1 MITNVGD
8 LEVLKDLGSL
18 RDLSLG
24 GQDNTPNPI
33 CRHPAYPTV
42 VHHALPLL
50 KRLDLLDVDADVL
63 RRRLRE
69 TLQKTRMYSRVR
81 EWAAAEM
88 EDELCD
94 IAVTTAAT
102 PLKGR
107 EMVLRSLL
115 RAKELGIAPGLD
127 IDDDTEAR
135 RLKAW
140 RAGCA
145 IVKRTY
151 SASVVT
157 CRWLISLER
166 LSLATLGSVRY
177 IRGSA
182 DDPWYKGCEEFVLK
196 SRLLRLGP
204 NSSFRVASIVR
215 IRNEALQRLHAEA
228 RRRHLQA
235 PPPMPSPSTSSSGWV
250 AREGDTLR
258 YAPDDPKF
266 AAAVSTTANQLA
278 FLEMEACAD
287 DDYELREIG
296 AVADRG
302 FGAATQI
309 PLNAPS
315 RLTTSFDM
323 VLGGGSP
330 RRRPRIVLVASVCV
344 ARCSNVAPGTEIS
357 RTSKVPNPVLWI
369 AGGDAAATGVK
380 HGTYHLMDPGL
391 AVPEFVVQ
399 VEWDEDT
406 RVPPSPPAKPIGDL
420 EQVAVGKYMNR
431 LQTLVKEGGGTPMY
445 QTLAGS
451 NDLASITV
459 LNLHG
464 AQLESIPGLSELT
477 CVKECVVS
485 FNRLSSLDDFANLP
499 ALETLDASFNA
510 IQFCHSFTQAPQL
523 RELDLRSNSMRH
535 AQTLRPVI
543 CGIRTLVSLD
553 LRFNPFH
560 VQDLALTIN
569 ELRGLSGH
577 LEITLD
583 ECPPLSTAGTA
594 RFGWSIE
601 PSTPLLVCS
610 SAWIAD
616 ILVPMGPKPPLLKH
630 PVAPEQPP
638 DGDTALVGETVE
650 EDTATAAA
658 TATPRLDAMTAI
670 VSVGSNTAVLSG
682 LQGYSSLRWL
692 VIRNAG
698 IEELAGTSAC
708 PKLEELCLAGNL
720 INAVGFLS
728 HLPLLT
734 RLDLSRNAVRDLRGI
749 ERCQQLQDVN
759 VDHNRLSS
767 LAPLATLSELEQCH
781 AAHNLLAAGRV
792 LMCLRQLDRL
802 KVLAVKGNPMCTQP
816 ESSTSIRTFV
826 LYYLRKIR
834 ILDADAVTTADAD
847 AAAKGLD
854 GVLTPDV
861 VLDNLGDGVLE
872 TVTSLDIAGASLKV
886 IRQLP
891 VMPALTSVN
900 LKGNVLTSFGVL
912 NGLPELRVLCLDGNK
927 IRHLGGK
934 LPKEGGVFV
943 KLEVLDLARNGLSDL
958 APLELRRF
966 PNLNTLFL
974 QHNVLVDTAGLAY
987 LPALENAV
995 LDHNRL
1001 KTITPDTLS
1010 TCPWLVELHLSANRL
1025 PSLQTIPI
1033 VARLKRLYI
1042 RSNKISVLVGLE
1054 ELAKLTRL
1062 TDIVLDLNPCTRHQ
1076 NYRRDLIMSLS
1087 SIETIDSVAVTDEE
1101 LDMILAAEY
1110 HGHPAQVGSEAVV
1123 AFTPASQTLT
1133 KPGNAST
1140 NGHIFF

>member
-1 MITNVGD
+1 MRD

-50 KRLDLLDVDADVL
+50 NRLDLLDIDADVL
-63 RRRLRE
+63 RHRLRE
-69 TLQKTRMYSRVR
+69 TLQKTRMYSRAR
-81 EWAAAEM
+81 EWAAAEFQH
-88 EDELCD
+88 ELCAT
-94 IAVTTAAT
+94 AVTTVVA

-115 RAKELGIAPGLD
+115 RAKELGITPGLD
-127 IDDDTEAR
+127 IDEDTEAR
-135 RLKAW
+135 RVTAW
-140 RAGCA
+140 RAGSA
-145 IVKRTY
+145 IVKQTY
-151 SASVVT
+151 SASTVT

-182 DDPWYKGCEEFVLK
+182 DDSWYKGCEEFVLK

-204 NSSFRVASIVR
+204 KSSFRVASVVR
-215 IRNEALQRLHAEA
+215 IRNEALQRLHSEA

-235 PPPMPSPSTSSSGWV
+235 PPPTPAPSRSGSGWV
-250 AREGDTLR
+250 AREGDAIR

-266 AAAVSTTANQLA
+266 AVTMNTQANQLA

-287 DDYELREIG
+287 HDYELREIG

-315 RLTTSFDM
+315 RLTTSIDM

-330 RRRPRIVLVASVCV
+330 RRRRPGIVLVASVCV
-344 ARCSNVAPGTEIS
+344 ARCSKIAPGNKITL
-357 RTSKVPNPVLWI
+357 TSKVPNPVLWI
-369 AGGDAAATGVK
+369 TGSDAAATGVK

-399 VEWDEDT
+399 LEWDEDS
-406 RVPPSPPAKPIGDL
+406 RVPPSPPAKPIGDV
-420 EQVAVGKYMNR
+420 ERVSVGKYMNQ
-431 LQTLVKEGGGTPMY
+431 LQTLVNEGGGGGMY
-445 QTLAGS
+445 QTLARS
-451 NDLASITV
+451 DDLASITV

-464 AQLESIPGLSELT
+464 AQLESIPGLAELT
-477 CVKECVVS
+477 GMKECVVS
-485 FNRLSSLDDFANLP
+485 FNMLSSLDDFANLP

-510 IQFCHSFTQAPQL
+510 IRFCHSFTQAPRL
-523 RELDLRSNSMRH
+523 RVLDLRSNRMCH

-543 CGIRTLVSLD
+543 CGIRTLQRLD
-553 LRFNPFH
+553 LRLNPFH
-560 VQDLALTIN
+560 VQDLALTVKQ
-569 ELRGLSGH
+569 LRSISGH

-583 ECPPLSTAGTA
+583 ECPPLSTADTA

-616 ILVPMGPKPPLLKH
+616 ILVPPEALPKPISSK
-630 PVAPEQPP
+630 PEQP
-638 DGDTALVGETVE
+638 DGDAALAGETVA
-650 EDTATAAA
+650 DGTAA
-658 TATPRLDAMTAI
+658 TPQLDAVTAI
-670 VSVGSNTAVLSG
+670 VSVGSNTPISG
-682 LQGYSSLRWL
+682 YTSLRWL

-698 IEELAGTSAC
+698 IEELAGISAC

-720 INAVGFLS
+720 INSVEFVS
-728 HLPLLT
+728 HLPMLT
-734 RLDLSRNAVRDLRGI
+734 RLDLSRNAVVDLGGI
-749 ERCQQLQDVN
+749 ERCQQLCDIN
-759 VDHNRLSS
+759 VDHNQLSS
-767 LAPLATLSELEQCH
+767 LAPLATLSKLEQCY

-792 LMCLRQLDRL
+792 LLCLRQLDRL
-802 KVLAVKGNPMCTQP
+802 KVLAVQGNPMCTQL
-816 ESSTSIRTFV
+816 EGGTSIRAFV

-834 ILDADAVTTADAD
+834 ILDADVVTTADAD

-854 GVLTPDV
+854 GVLTPDLVLDTLADGV
-861 VLDNLGDGVLE
+861 VLERL
-872 TVTSLDIAGASLKV
+872 TSLDIPGAGLKAL
-886 IRQLP
+886 RQLP

-900 LKGNVLTSFGVL
+900 LKGNALTSFGIL

-934 LPKEGGVFV
+934 LAKEGVLFV
-943 KLEVLDLARNGLSDL
+943 KLEMLDLARNGLSDL
-958 APLELRRF
+958 TPLELKRF

-974 QHNVLVDTAGLAY
+974 QHNVLVDTAGLAF
-987 LPALENAV
+987 LPALENVV
-995 LDHNRL
+995 LDNNRL

-1010 TCPWLVELHLSANRL
+1010 TCPWLVELHLAANRL
-1025 PSLQTIPI
+1025 TSLQVIPI

-1042 RSNKISVLVGLE
+1042 RSNKISGLVGLDG
-1054 ELAKLTRL
+1054 LAKLTRL
-1062 TDIVLDLNPCTRHQ
+1062 TDIVLDLNPCTRYQH
-1076 NYRRDLIMSLS
+1076 YRRDLITTLT

-1101 LDMILAAEY
+1101 LDMIIAVEY
-1110 HGHPAQVGSEAVV
+1110 HGHPVQAGPEADGGY
-1123 AFTPASQTLT
+1123 TPASQTLSH
-1133 KPGNAST
+1133 PGN
-1140 NGHIFF
+1140 NHIFF